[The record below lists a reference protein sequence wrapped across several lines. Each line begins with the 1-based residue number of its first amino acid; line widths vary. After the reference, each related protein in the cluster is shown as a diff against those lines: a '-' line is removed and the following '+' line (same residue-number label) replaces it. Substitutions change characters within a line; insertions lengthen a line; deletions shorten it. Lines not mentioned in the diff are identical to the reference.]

1 MTLAATLVTTR
12 SLSCCTGSL
21 GISWLWHFWRLY
33 IARGD
38 LVAFLTLLHHSITAR
53 GDSLVALVTFASS
66 LYYCKLCSCNYN
78 VYKCK
83 YPKYVYTQEYW
94 NHLINKD
101 GEVFW
106 GSGIWRELRAITLK
120 LAYSIMCYVPFYR
133 ANNTGPSSVQHYLLD
148 FDKMMQT
155 MSTC

>member
-1 MTLAATLVTTR
+1 MVQVYDRLASIISMESENSSLNRPPRWLLFNILSFNTNIGDAEKVHTRFLLMTLAATLVITR

-38 LVAFLTLLHHSITAR
+38 LVAFLTFLHHYITAR
-53 GDSLVALVTFASS
+53 GDLLVALVTFASS

-94 NHLINKD
+94 NHLINKMERSF
-101 GEVFW
+101 G
-106 GSGIWRELRAITLK
+106 
-120 LAYSIMCYVPFYR
+120 
-133 ANNTGPSSVQHYLLD
+133 
-148 FDKMMQT
+148 
-155 MSTC
+155 